1 MVDISWITQLQLTF
15 WPLLWLSLSV
25 AFVPIIPRLVT
36 DCNTINTAM
45 VNFQDV
51 LSQKGLDYGPLS
63 CDKRVYRIAKE
74 FQLENSVQSGKIFL
88 ETGGF

>member
-1 MVDISWITQLQLTF
+1 
-15 WPLLWLSLSV
+15 
-25 AFVPIIPRLVT
+25 
-36 DCNTINTAM
+36 M

-63 CDKRVYRIAKE
+63 CGKRVYRIAKE